1 MRRRVLATTG
11 AGPSALPGVRPR
23 GSNQSVQDSG
33 ARLVVPQLEDLAAQL
48 TTAQL
53 QSVRTQV
60 APGERVALY
69 QGERWIRVLIVAPDR
84 LHRVAPARLAGGWRC
99 IGTVEITDDGE
110 RSLPVVLS

>member
-1 MRRRVLATTG
+1 MARRVATTS

-23 GSNQSVQDSG
+23 GSNQSAESTT

-48 TTAQL
+48 TAAQL

-60 APGERVALY
+60 TPGERVALY
-69 QGERWIRVLIVAPDR
+69 QGKKFVRVLIVGPGR

-99 IGTVEITDDGE
+99 IGTIEITEDGE
-110 RSLPVVLS
+110 RALPVLLS